1 MKKRYFLFLAFCCMI
16 AFSANAQLLPITQ
29 SLTDDTGSFSNAT
42 LIKGTYVNGI
52 VASGG
57 KGTATLSLDTD
68 PNTDGVQAYNIKVDE
83 VVTFSWVAYHGW
95 LDKGKEDNVTILNSE
110 GKPVFSYA
118 YTLGNCNVTNV
129 QIAGETAPLFKAF
142 NAQGK
147 VGSKNANG
155 WVAKSGQA
163 YLKDNANN
171 TVITVKVY
179 GLGNVEVNMKN
190 EKRGIDN
197 TYSAKLPKDFKIDL
211 ASLKLTNVGGNTD
224 RSVGMNSLSIVSEK
238 SQVSFVDYTVQRK
251 VGETVIDTY
260 TSTDIKGSTI
270 SLPKTPWYDNNG
282 KKYFYLDDN
291 AGELEEGSTFVINYK
306 EAATYNYSFVSDKG
320 NVITAGSDYEGEVLT
335 IGYPR
340 YYLNKSDSTLV
351 EAGVNNKEYRKS
363 ITLDANNKQETVAY
377 DKGTKNRIAFYTE
390 GEDIAGAVTTTSWG
404 NVAIRA
410 SNALAAT
417 TTEDLYITSLPAGKY
432 KIHVGCFTDGKG
444 QTIKLALGDRILNFF
459 VPAGNFV
466 NLYEVASQEIAISK
480 TTQLLLLADG
490 LNTNKNLLDYLYV
503 EKTGHMEESKY
514 GDWMESEGGEYDPEN
529 GLDPSEKFP
538 NGSIESPTH
547 PDNGFITFPEEDTEN
562 SDAVGTVT
570 GIDSAS
576 AAVKVVA
583 IYTANGKR
591 VNALQ
596 KGINIVTLSDGKR
609 VKIIK

>member
-1 MKKRYFLFLAFCCMI
+1 MKKRYFLFLAFCCM
-16 AFSANAQLLPITQ
+16 AVFSANAQLLPITQ
-29 SLTDDTGSFSNAT
+29 SLTDNTGSFSNAE
-42 LIKGTYVNGI
+42 LMKGTNVNGI

-147 VGSKNANG
+147 VSSKNANG

-190 EKRGIDN
+190 EKRGINN

-260 TSTDIKGSTI
+260 TTTDIKGSTI

-282 KKYFYLDDN
+282 KKYIYLDDN

-306 EAATYNYSFVSDKG
+306 EAATYSYSIVSDKG
-320 NVITAGSDYEGEVLT
+320 SVINAGSDYEGEVLS

-351 EAGVNNKEYRKS
+351 EAGKYSADGKEYRKS
-363 ITLDANNKQETVAY
+363 ITLDANNKQETVAF
-377 DKGTKNRIAFYTE
+377 DKGSKNSIAFYTE
-390 GEDIAGAVTTTSWG
+390 GEDIAGATVTTSG
-404 NVAIRA
+404 NIPGRA
-410 SNALAAT
+410 SNARAAK
-417 TTEDLYITSLPAGKY
+417 TTENLYVTSLPAGKY
-432 KIHVGCFTDGKG
+432 VIHVGCFTSSGTPAGK
-444 QTIKLALGDRILNFF
+444 IVKLSLGDRILSFECT
-459 VPAGNFV
+459 GV
-466 NLYEVASQEIAISK
+466 NLSEVASAEVAISK
-480 TTQLLLLADG
+480 TSQLVFLADG
-490 LNTNKNLLDYLYV
+490 SGDNSALDYLYI
-503 EKTGHMEESKY
+503 EKTGNVVESNGEDFIP
-514 GDWMESEGGEYDPEN
+514 GDGPTYDPDKAPEGG
-529 GLDPSEKFP
+529 
-538 NGSIESPTH
+538 IESATRPEHGMATS
-547 PDNGFITFPEEDTEN
+547 PSDTTQNDNTN
-562 SDAVGTVT
+562 GTAT
-570 GIDSAS
+570 GINGAEAEAQIVSIVNVNGA
-576 AAVKVVA
+576 KV
-583 IYTANGKR
+583 NS
-591 VNALQ
+591 LQ
-596 KGINIVTLSDGKR
+596 KGINIVTYSNGKR
-609 VKIIK
+609 VKIMK